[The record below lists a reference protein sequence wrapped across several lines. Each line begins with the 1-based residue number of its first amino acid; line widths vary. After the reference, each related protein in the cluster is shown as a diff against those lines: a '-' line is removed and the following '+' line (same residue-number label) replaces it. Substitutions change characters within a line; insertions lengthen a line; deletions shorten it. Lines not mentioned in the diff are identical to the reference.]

1 MNRNGKR
8 MVVSRSCFCELADRP
23 HTCSSVA
30 RAGTPEV
37 MPGIGKQ
44 CRATPCRGRGSR
56 GGRGGR
62 GNRGGRGGRGRKPA
76 ATWDGMFTLDEG
88 KYSPPRA
95 TPAAYR
101 QAVTPIFL
109 KRKSSPD
116 RRCFE
121 DAANTREDST
131 SRWFRLPRE
140 SLFTQPRNEPT
151 NVCSQPCI
159 KKEASSAA
167 SSAGT
172 SGAAGLLGL
181 PRDMLSLPSAGVRL
195 EGCDEDIAEENPGPQ
210 YPPLF
215 TFGVFTNDILLE

>member
-1 MNRNGKR
+1 MNRDGKGT
-8 MVVSRSCFCELADRP
+8 VVSRSCFCELTDQS

-30 RAGTPEV
+30 RAVTPEV
-37 MPGIGKQ
+37 MTGIEEQ

-62 GNRGGRGGRGRKPA
+62 DRKPA
-76 ATWDGMFTLDEG
+76 ATWDGMFTLDEV
-88 KYSPPRA
+88 KNSPPGA
-95 TPAAYR
+95 MPAASE
-101 QAVTPIFL
+101 QPVTPIIL

-121 DAANTREDST
+121 DAAKTGAYGSSDWSLVR
-131 SRWFRLPRE
+131 RE
-140 SLFTQPRNEPT
+140 SLSPQPRNEPT
-151 NVCSQPCI
+151 NVCSQPRI
-159 KKEASSAA
+159 KKDASSQT
-167 SSAGT
+167 SSAET
-172 SGAAGLLGL
+172 SGAAWKLGL

-195 EGCDEDIAEENPGPQ
+195 EGCDEDVAAEHPGPQ